1 LKLTTLSATVLIII
15 RLIVYR
21 RDVVSMLT
29 HHNTNTSRFLR
40 LYLLCAICIMGIFP
54 LEIYIDYLAISAG
67 LLKFDWAQTHDP
79 TQYDWN
85 SIVLIPS
92 GGVILF
98 DRYIWLAGGL
108 LIFPT
113 FGFGRE
119 ATKMYREMLIK
130 VELARFFPALLQTS
144 QTGASTTDGSSGS
157 WMSSM
162 TSSMSSK
169 VRLIFPG
176 RLRVNTSDRSACS
189 SDSTSTSE
197 GSPREKSTFHAR
209 VEEVC

>member
-1 LKLTTLSATVLIII
+1 VIII

-54 LEIYIDYLAISAG
+54 LEIYIDYRAISAG
-67 LLKFDWAQTHDP
+67 LLGFDWAQTHHP

-85 SIVLIPS
+85 TIFLIPS
-92 GGVILF
+92 GCAILF

-108 LIFPT
+108 LIFLT

-119 ATKMYREMLIK
+119 ATKIYREILVKIG
-130 VELARFFPALLQTS
+130 LARCFPALLQTGHP
-144 QTGASTTDGSSGS
+144 TATSTTGCSGGKWIS
-157 WMSSM
+157 IM

-169 VRLIFPG
+169 VRLVFPS
-176 RLRVNTSDRSACS
+176 RIRDNTSSRSACS
-189 SDSTSTSE
+189 TDSISTSQ
-197 GSPREKSTFHAR
+197 GSLQEKSTFDVG
-209 VEEVC
+209 VEIVC